1 MNLPRRSNT
10 VCFWDVASFILY
22 EQKTGAAK
30 VSIITT
36 AAKPMKAELRKHLN
50 SCELLDSETNR
61 KSFPF
66 KEELEAFK
74 AQVISEI
81 KNLILKELCFKRS
94 YHHAFQH

>member
-36 AAKPMKAELRKHLN
+36 AAKPMKAELREQLN
-50 SCELLDSETNR
+50 SCALLDSETNR
-61 KSFPF
+61 KSFPC

-81 KNLILKELCFKRS
+81 KNVIHKEISVL
-94 YHHAFQH
+94 